1 MVFWKKKQEKSL
13 EEVVEKPIEKL
24 VEDVDSVGQ
33 ANDFPYK
40 GMFGS
45 INLEW
50 YSSWRYDDVG
60 TIKIHSSG
68 DEGIMKLHLEADR
81 NKDFK
86 KYKDLFLDADLSKV
100 KLINEFNKY
109 LAIDILDYDMGGLYL
124 NVKDYN
130 CNGLIDKGYIRFD
143 VYDFPFDVSF
153 FYNRDE
159 NFDQYESLF
168 LKLDSIYQ
176 NQMNIL
182 MQYGKN
188 E

>member
-1 MVFWKKKQEKSL
+1 
-13 EEVVEKPIEKL
+13 
-24 VEDVDSVGQ
+24 
-33 ANDFPYK
+33 
-40 GMFGS
+40 MFGS
-45 INLEW
+45 INLEL
-50 YSSWRYDDVG
+50 YSFCSFWSGEDIR
-60 TIKIHSSG
+60 TIKINSSE
-68 DEGIMKLHLEADR
+68 DEGIMKLYLKADR
-81 NKDFK
+81 DKDFE

-109 LAIDILDYDMGGLYL
+109 LAMDILDYDIGGLYL